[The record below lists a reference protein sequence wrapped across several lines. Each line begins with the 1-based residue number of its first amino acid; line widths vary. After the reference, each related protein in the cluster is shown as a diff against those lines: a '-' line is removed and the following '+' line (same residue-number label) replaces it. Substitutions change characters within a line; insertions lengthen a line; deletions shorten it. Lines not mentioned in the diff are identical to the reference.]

1 MGTSNRD
8 GVVKWYVIGGE
19 RCVHCLG
26 GVSEKS
32 EKSAAIGESADI
44 KSVMGEFFTLVQ
56 AGFCRETTAMTGHV
70 VLQRLKVCLAQ
81 LGQADGRRAG
91 QLLDDVQEALEEAQA
106 ADWIGEECGRAAM
119 VRIRN
124 ARRYSRSQEPG
135 AALYEM
141 TQLHNMLKPVTAANR
156 AVAAERA
163 VAAAGNGGTG
173 VLWRLY
179 LKLMGA

>member
-1 MGTSNRD
+1 M
-8 GVVKWYVIGGE
+8 KWYVTGGE

-32 EKSAAIGESADI
+32 EKSGAIGESVDI
-44 KSVMGEFFTLVQ
+44 KNFMGEFLGRVQ
-56 AGFCRETTAMTGHV
+56 ADFCRETTAMTRHV

-91 QLLDDVQEALEEAQA
+91 QLLDSVQEALEEAQA

-124 ARRYSRSQEPG
+124 ARRYIRSQEPG

-141 TQLHNMLKPVTAANR
+141 TQLYNMLKPVTAANR

-163 VAAAGNGGTG
+163 VAAAGSGDRGIF
-173 VLWRLY
+173 WRLY
-179 LKLMGA
+179 SRLLGA